1 MQYNIFQNDFYD
13 ERPGLI
19 WAYRIDFVV
28 NDVTVTKLAKAVKEI
43 DLPTAILDTYT
54 VYFGGH
60 AFDIPTRYKKDKEL
74 SAIFYDDKNLSV
86 YREILKIFRRS
97 YDNREQNVSSRLTG
111 RVINNRY
118 DNLSQ
123 SIGTKTFHGQEIVR
137 KYSNQK
143 GELLIKIYIIDPEKI
158 NYRDTQPTSRTISET
173 EELITGLTTNDPEV
187 EAVYTF
193 RDCYIIG
200 IDDVTFDYSSEE
212 VLEWPIKILYNEVS
226 VEYPHQDRIILPELQ
241 KSRSDYGYEEL
252 AIPDRMND
260 DSQKYSP
267 KVDTTVETESNGK
280 HAEKLAELAR
290 KAYERANSELKKI
303 EEEAKKRRESAEA
316 ESRKHADKAGKIEGT
331 NDYVTAAERSKDNRN
346 KAGEAQE
353 QETQYMLEK
362 YDYFEIRN
370 KYNVDLVND
379 DEDEIRAKVSAMQSE
394 DIINMKY
401 NHTSLEWQMFVEDLI
416 SRKRNIRQEAK
427 EIAKSIDMR
436 FDITTRDEGAVDM
449 NDTRSTDQWYAEDKR
464 GKSYFDTTGSSIRL
478 LKKVIGHW
486 EEDREDAIDELSKNR
501 KQRVE
506 HGTITQEQF
515 MEGVDRGIAKKEA
528 AEQNVVDAMNEYD
541 ERSKEQKPK
550 LQTKE
555 EIDKANK

>member
-13 ERPGLI
+13 DRPGLI

-28 NDVTVTKLAKAVKEI
+28 NDVTVAKLAKAVKEI
-43 DLPTAILDTYT
+43 DLPTAILDTFT

-97 YDNREQNVSSRLTG
+97 YDNREQNASSKLTG

-123 SIGTKTFHGQEIVR
+123 SIGTKTFQGQEIVR

-143 GELLIKIYIIDPEKI
+143 GELLIKVYIIDPEKI

-193 RDCYIIG
+193 RDCYIFG

-226 VEYPHQDRIILPELQ
+226 VEYPHQDRIVLPELQ
-241 KSRSDYGYEEL
+241 RARSDYGYEEL
-252 AIPDRMND
+252 AIPDRMNE
-260 DSQKYSP
+260 DSQKYIP

-280 HAEKLAELAR
+280 HAEKLEALAR
-290 KAYERANSELKKI
+290 KAYERANKELDKI
-303 EEEAKKRRESAEA
+303 KEEAKTRRESAETEA
-316 ESRKHADKAGKIEGT
+316 RKHADKEGKIEGT
-331 NDYVTAAERSKDNRN
+331 NDFVTAAERHKAN
-346 KAGEAQE
+346 KKKAEEAQD
-353 QETQYMLEK
+353 QETRDMLVSYGYYETRDT
-362 YDYFEIRN
+362 YGI
-370 KYNVDLVND
+370 DLVND
-379 DEDEIRAKVSAMQSE
+379 SEEEIRAKISAMQTE

-401 NHTSLEWQMFVEDLI
+401 NHTALEWELFADDLVSI
-416 SRKRNIRQEAK
+416 KHSIEQDTKA
-427 EIAKSIDMR
+427 IAESIHTR
-436 FDITTRDEGAVDM
+436 FAITTRDEGAVDM
-449 NDTRSTDQWYAEDKR
+449 NDTQSTDQWYAEDKR
-464 GKSYFDTTGSSIRL
+464 GKEYFDTTGSEIGI
-478 LKKVIGHW
+478 LKKAKGYW
-486 EEDREDAIDELSKNR
+486 EEDREEAIGDLSKNR

-506 HGTITQEQF
+506 HGTITQDQF

-528 AEQNVVDAMNEYD
+528 AEQGVVDSMNEYD
-541 ERSKEQKPK
+541 ELSKTKKPK
-550 LQTKE
+550 LQTRE
-555 EIDKANK
+555 EIDQANK